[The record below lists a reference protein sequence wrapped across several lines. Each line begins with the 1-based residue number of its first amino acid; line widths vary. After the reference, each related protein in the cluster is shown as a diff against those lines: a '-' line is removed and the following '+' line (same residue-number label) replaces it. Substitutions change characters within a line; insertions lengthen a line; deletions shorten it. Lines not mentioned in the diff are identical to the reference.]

1 MLGFDALGKLSL
13 GGLPL
18 AAPTFPVL
26 GVWSYYDWSAKP
38 GPLPRTGPEIN
49 VWLNNRLP
57 ALLTQPA
64 LQTFFLPLDF
74 YRHPPAPPHGPAVPE
89 LLANRLPGL
98 LTQPALNPAFVPFDF
113 YRHPPPPPPSAK
125 FDIPN
130 LLTMTLSAPA
140 LKFNFMPIEFIV
152 NYRHP
157 PPYVRG
163 SEFIFPNIELE
174 LLSGI
179 SNSAPVV
186 LPPFVRKAQYVLTQV
201 RRLGYTLTK

>member
-57 ALLTQPA
+57 
-64 LQTFFLPLDF
+64 
-74 YRHPPAPPHGPAVPE
+74 
-89 LLANRLPGL
+89 GL

-140 LKFNFMPIEFIV
+140 LKFNFVPTEFIV

-163 SEFIFPNIELE
+163 SEFIF
-174 LLSGI
+174 
-179 SNSAPVV
+179 
-186 LPPFVRKAQYVLTQV
+186 
-201 RRLGYTLTK
+201 